1 MRGTGLPPPDRHNK
15 VTMVS
20 SLKGPM
26 RDTFL
31 IAAEVLPSSN
41 RISTYSGAA
50 TLYVH
55 TDITTKKNKNTQIT
69 CQYSL
74 LLFLGFRR
82 RSEPTFYI
90 GFPCKEFASTAISL
104 SCFVGV
110 ATNKYKELGAKE
122 RKERNQVATS
132 VC

>member
-55 TDITTKKNKNTQIT
+55 TDITTTKTKTLR
-69 CQYSL
+69 L
-74 LLFLGFRR
+74 LVNI
-82 RSEPTFYI
+82 RSYYFWASGAAPSQHSI